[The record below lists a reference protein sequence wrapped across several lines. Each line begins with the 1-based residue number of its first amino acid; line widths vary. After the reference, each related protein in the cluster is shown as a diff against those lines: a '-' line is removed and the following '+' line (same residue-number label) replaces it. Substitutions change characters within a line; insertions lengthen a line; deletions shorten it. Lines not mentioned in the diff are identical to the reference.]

1 MNAVTPVELSVA
13 VRDYIAVIPD
23 GTRQR
28 LLRAAV
34 LRWFD
39 EPLLER
45 VLQDLN
51 EPVDFEEFISLPV
64 IARTSRNT
72 YSVISTMKEE
82 LARIFWEESPQE
94 FARATLTAAD
104 YFHRPLDE
112 VPETEVSGVV
122 EEIAYLSRVDPDGCA
137 ERLAGFGVRAVL
149 SGWVEA
155 AGRASM
161 VVEPAIE
168 RVGGSA
174 YLTTTARLLES
185 IVTAIGRDGRL
196 KRPELRS
203 LNSLA
208 KKAERADYATE
219 VLLLL
224 AALARGLSG
233 AKKRVQGP
241 WWRAFLEVA
250 RYAGTLIPL
259 PVVPEMAAL
268 AAVARP
274 AGPSLAERLEQATG
288 DAASEPRVKIGA
300 IENLRIHLEQPTY
313 QAAGPAWAGSA
324 LFVAMIC
331 ALLVVS
337 GAGTGALLH
346 TITTLSSAWVITGI
360 FCPTALF
367 FIVQL
372 GIYLAGLFRQSRSE
386 QDVRA
391 LAVPATAASAG
402 RDDEG
407 GDSVRW
413 QIENP

>member
-1 MNAVTPVELSVA
+1 MNAVTPVELPVA
-13 VRDYIAVIPD
+13 VRDYIAGIPE

-51 EPVDFEEFISLPV
+51 EPVDFQEFISLPV
-64 IARTSRNT
+64 IARTSRDT

-82 LARIFWEESPQE
+82 LARIFREESPRE

-168 RVGGSA
+168 RAGGSA
-174 YLTTTARLLES
+174 YLATTARLLDS
-185 IVTAIGRDGRL
+185 IVTAISRDGRL
-196 KRPELRS
+196 KRPELRT

-224 AALARGLSG
+224 ASLARGLSG
-233 AKKRVQGP
+233 ARARVQGP
-241 WWRAFLEVA
+241 WWRPFLTIA
-250 RYAGTLIPL
+250 RHAVTLIAPL
-259 PVVPEMAAL
+259 PLVPEMSAL
-268 AAVARP
+268 AAVAWP
-274 AGPSLAERLEQATG
+274 AGATT
-288 DAASEPRVKIGA
+288 SEPRVKIGA
-300 IENLRIHLEQPTY
+300 IENLRINLEQPAY
-313 QAAGPAWAGSA
+313 QAPRPARAGSA

-360 FCPTALF
+360 FCPAALF
-367 FIVQL
+367 LIVQL
-372 GIYLAGLFRQSRSE
+372 GIYLAGLFRQSSSA
-386 QDVRA
+386 QDVQI
-391 LAVPATAASAG
+391 LAAPAQAASAG
-402 RDDEG
+402 GDDEG
-407 GDSVRW
+407 R
-413 QIENP
+413 P